1 MENLILEKAKYW
13 ATSSVF
19 DTETQNEIGQLI
31 EAGDEKELSERFY
44 QNLQLGTGDIR
55 INIMTSH
62 DFTNCLCEFS
72 RKASRIIRNSNFNFL
87 IWK

>member
-31 EAGDEKELSERFY
+31 EAGDKELSERFY
-44 QNLQLGTGDIR
+44 QNLQLA
-55 INIMTSH
+55 
-62 DFTNCLCEFS
+62 LV
-72 RKASRIIRNSNFNFL
+72 A
-87 IWK
+87 

>member
-31 EAGDEKELSERFY
+31 EAEMKKNYLKGFIK
-44 QNLQLGTGDIR
+44 T
-55 INIMTSH
+55 
-62 DFTNCLCEFS
+62 FS
-72 RKASRIIRNSNFNFL
+72 LAPVV
-87 IWK
+87 